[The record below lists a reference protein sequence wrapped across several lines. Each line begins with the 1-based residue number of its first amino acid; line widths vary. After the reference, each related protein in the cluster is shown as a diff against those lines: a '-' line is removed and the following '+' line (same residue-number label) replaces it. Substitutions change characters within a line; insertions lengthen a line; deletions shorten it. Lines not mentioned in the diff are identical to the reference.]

1 MARTLAEALTGWNQD
16 QLSNLGAI
24 LQLKQDR
31 PAIEEICVHIK
42 WLYHS
47 KTRAKINSLKNRI
60 TRDGVADRESVYPL
74 PLYSDLILALARK
87 LKLNTKNSSVDDL
100 ELDISYAIIVEALQK
115 MTQSQRRVFFSNTI
129 NLGEIFENVDI
140 PSPDLRGP
148 VTTLAALGIA
158 HGSSMSLYLASTTAL
173 GFVTHAVG
181 IALPLAIYSGIGS
194 TIAFII
200 GPTGWLAV
208 GGWAFLRMTGPEWKK
223 LIPAIMYI
231 IATNSSQRMHLPD
244 SVMKL

>member
-1 MARTLAEALTGWNQD
+1 MAKTLAEALSGWNQD

-24 LQLKQDR
+24 LQLKKNR
-31 PAIEEICVHIK
+31 PSIEDLCTHIK

-47 KTRAKINSLKNRI
+47 KTKAKIYSFKRQI
-60 TRDGVADRESVYPL
+60 IRDGVADRESVFPL

-87 LKLNTKNSSVDDL
+87 LKLNTKSTGVDEL

-140 PSPDLRGP
+140 RSPDLRGP
-148 VTTLAALGIA
+148 VTTMAALGLA
-158 HGSSMSLYLASTTAL
+158 HGSGMSLYLASTTAL

-181 IALPLAIYSGIGS
+181 MTLPFAIYSGLGS

-208 GGWAFLRMTGPEWKK
+208 GGWAFIRMTGPEWKK

-231 IATNSSQRMHLPD
+231 MATNSHRRVHSLISD
-244 SVMKL
+244 